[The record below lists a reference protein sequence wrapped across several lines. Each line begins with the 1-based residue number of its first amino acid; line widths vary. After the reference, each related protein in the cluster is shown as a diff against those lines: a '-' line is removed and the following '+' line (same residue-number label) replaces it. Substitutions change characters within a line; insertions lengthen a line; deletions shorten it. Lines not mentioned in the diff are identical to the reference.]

1 MMRKFH
7 YILIFTTFLSVPLLA
22 QRETVNWYFGDKAGL
37 NFNQG
42 FPMVLTNGRLSTT
55 EGCST
60 VSDANGDLLFYTDGS
75 TVWNKNHSVMSNGVN
90 LKGDLSSSQSALIV
104 PNISNSDIYY
114 IFTADVAQSY
124 FNGGNGNGFNYSIV
138 DLSFNGGLGKITSK
152 NINLLVQG
160 SEKVSAVSAMDGSGF
175 WVVTQAKNNFYS
187 YKVNG
192 NGVNTTPVV
201 SVIGPDISNFS
212 NIRGCI
218 KIAPNGKKIAVSHP
232 VFQPNLGGSLNLFDF
247 DVNTGVISNEE
258 VIATGRVFYGV
269 EFSSKSK
276 RLYASGMLID
286 DEDGFSVA
294 TKVELYQYD
303 LESPNITRT
312 EYLINSYS
320 EDIPGELAGALQIAF
335 DKRIYHS
342 ITNDKL
348 SIIRE
353 PNLPN
358 VSSDYREYSIDLDGR
373 LARFGLPSYIQS
385 SFESIFTI
393 ESLCFNDA
401 TQFIMETDDA
411 IQSVNWN
418 FGDPSTGIN
427 NTSTLLN
434 PIHAFSGIGIFEVI
448 LTVNFVNRESK
459 TYIEFVEINE
469 APVTLNTITLTQ
481 CDIDDNDDGITLF
494 NLSEVKSLIDINDED
509 LQITYFK
516 SLQDVQNNENAL
528 NEAAYEN
535 EFNNQIIFAKAFE
548 NVECFSVTEITLK
561 VTPFSDLG
569 TYSETFI
576 CNPNNADDTTLNF
589 DTVRAQLLQDFSNT
603 DITFY
608 GSENDALLENNELV
622 DDYALTNSQTQE
634 LYFRIEETNACK
646 NIGRLEIRVV
656 SKPVVQDQI
665 TIFCANRDNILD
677 AGNGFVSYLWSTG
690 EITRTI
696 QIEQQGE
703 YWVEVSH
710 GADCSD
716 TIHISSILSK
726 EIEIDKI
733 IINDFRADNS
743 ITILLK
749 NYDGILRYS
758 IDGGL
763 TFSSSN
769 RFDNVASGL
778 YNLVIIRDDCN
789 TVSETVLVGGFPK
802 YFTPNGDGYHDS
814 WQLKKPEFFKD
825 AEIKIYDRF
834 GKVLKTLKAFESW
847 DGKVEG
853 ALVTP
858 TDYWFSIK
866 QNQKTAFGHFSLKL

>member
-1 MMRKFH
+1 
-7 YILIFTTFLSVPLLA
+7 
-22 QRETVNWYFGDKAGL
+22 
-37 NFNQG
+37 
-42 FPMVLTNGRLSTT
+42 
-55 EGCST
+55 
-60 VSDANGDLLFYTDGS
+60 
-75 TVWNKNHSVMSNGVN
+75 
-90 LKGDLSSSQSALIV
+90 
-104 PNISNSDIYY
+104 
-114 IFTADVAQSY
+114 
-124 FNGGNGNGFNYSIV
+124 
-138 DLSFNGGLGKITSK
+138 
-152 NINLLVQG
+152 
-160 SEKVSAVSAMDGSGF
+160 MD
-175 WVVTQAKNNFYS
+175 
-187 YKVNG
+187 
-192 NGVNTTPVV
+192 
-201 SVIGPDISNFS
+201 
-212 NIRGCI
+212 
-218 KIAPNGKKIAVSHP
+218 
-232 VFQPNLGGSLNLFDF
+232 
-247 DVNTGVISNEE
+247 
-258 VIATGRVFYGV
+258 
-269 EFSSKSK
+269 
-276 RLYASGMLID
+276 
-286 DEDGFSVA
+286 FSVA
-294 TKVELYQYD
+294 TDVELYQYD
-303 LESPNITRT
+303 LESTNISRT
-312 EYLINSYS
+312 EYLINTYS
-320 EDIPGELAGALQIAF
+320 EDILGELAGALQIAF

-348 SIIRE
+348 SVIRE

-401 TQFIMETDDA
+401 TQFSIETNDA
-411 IQSVNWN
+411 IQSVSWN
-418 FGDPSTGIN
+418 FGDPSTGNN

-448 LTVNFVNRESK
+448 LNVDFINRESK

-469 APVTLNTITLTQ
+469 IPVTLNNITLIQ
-481 CDIDDNDDGITLF
+481 CDVNGNDDGVTLF

-516 SLQDVQNNENAL
+516 SLQDLQSNENAL

-535 EFNNQIIFAKAFE
+535 EFNNQVIFAKVFE

-576 CNPNNADDTTLNF
+576 CNPSSADNIRLDF
-589 DTVRAQLLQDFSNT
+589 ETVRIQLLQDFPNT

-608 GSENDALLENNELV
+608 ESKNDALLENNELV
-622 DDYALTNSQTQE
+622 DDYALTNSQAQE
-634 LYFRIEETNACK
+634 LFFRIEETNACN

-656 SKPVVQDQI
+656 SKPVVQDQV
-665 TIFCANRDNILD
+665 TVFCANRDNILD

-690 EITRTI
+690 ETTRTI

-710 GADCSD
+710 GADCSS
-716 TIHISSILSK
+716 TIHINSILSK

-733 IINDFRADNS
+733 IINDFRSDNS
-743 ITILLK
+743 IIVLLK
-749 NYDGILRYS
+749 NYDGVLKYS
-758 IDGGL
+758 IDGGQ
-763 TFSSSN
+763 TFSSIN
-769 RFDNVASGL
+769 RFDNVVPGL
-778 YNLVIIRDDCN
+778 YNLLVTRDDCN
-789 TVSETVLVGGFPK
+789 TTSATILVGGFPN
-802 YFTPNGDGYHDS
+802 YFTPNDDGFHDT

-825 AEIKIYDRF
+825 AEIKIYNRF

-853 ALVTP
+853 TLVTP